1 MTADVDCFT
10 QQPSGNHPGGSACS
24 PVGAVERSEAAIFPQ
39 AHESQEKDQKI
50 AAFGSSYAGSP
61 CSLSDD
67 QCAGLSPALTLLF
80 SVTCAL
86 AVANVYFAQP
96 LLASMAESLGVASGL
111 IGVVVTATQVG
122 YALGLLFIVPL
133 GDKVNRKR
141 LVFAQLVLSAIALA
155 AVGAARH
162 WLALLGAMI
171 VMGLLAVVV
180 QVLVAYA
187 AVLSTP
193 SQRGQAVGTV
203 TSGVVLGILLA
214 RFTSGLIADLAGWR
228 GVYFVS
234 SGLMLTIAAVFWAVV
249 PIAVSPPDRQPYRV
263 LIRSL
268 FKLFMTEP
276 VLRIR
281 GLLALL
287 IFAAFSVLWTAMVLP
302 LSAAPLSLSHTA
314 IGLFGL
320 AGVAGALAA
329 RRAGRWADQGFGQRV
344 TGWSL
349 GLLTLSWLPITFT
362 ETSLVALVCGVVLL
376 DFAVQAV
383 HVTNQSLI
391 FAARPDAQSRM
402 VGAYM
407 CFYSVGSALGATAA
421 TQVYALW
428 GWMAVSLLGA
438 LISAAALAVWRLSLH
453 CGHCSSR
460 IETNFSVAG
469 ESDAPRR

>member
-1 MTADVDCFT
+1 MTAETDSIT
-10 QQPSGNHPGGSACS
+10 QPSVRHANSGEISNAARS
-24 PVGAVERSEAAIFPQ
+24 P
-39 AHESQEKDQKI
+39 
-50 AAFGSSYAGSP
+50 
-61 CSLSDD
+61 
-67 QCAGLSPALTLLF
+67 GLSPSLTLLF

-96 LLASMAESLGVASGL
+96 LLDSMAQSLDVATSM

-133 GDKVNRKR
+133 GDLLNRKW
-141 LVFAQLVLSAIALA
+141 LILTQVLLSAVALA
-155 AVGAARH
+155 GAGAAQH
-162 WLALLGAMI
+162 WLTLLAAMI
-171 VMGLLAVVV
+171 AVGLLAVVV
-180 QVLVAYA
+180 QVLVAYT
-187 AVLSTP
+187 AVLATP

-203 TSGVVLGILLA
+203 TSGIVLGILLA

-228 GVYFVS
+228 AVYFVS
-234 SGLMLTIAAVFWAVV
+234 SGLMLIIAAVFCKVLPPV
-249 PIAVSPPDRQPYRV
+249 VSPHNQYTYPA

-268 FKLFMTEP
+268 FMLFITEP

-287 IFAAFSVLWTAMVLP
+287 IFAAFSVLWTSMVLP
-302 LSAAPLSLSHTA
+302 LSAPPLSLSHTA
-314 IGLFGL
+314 IGMFGL

-329 RRAGRWADQGFGQRV
+329 RRSGRWADQGFGQRV
-344 TGWSL
+344 TGISL
-349 GLLTLSWLPITFT
+349 AILTLSWLPISYA
-362 ETSLVALVCGVVLL
+362 ETSLIALVCGVIVL

-407 CFYSVGSALGATAA
+407 CFYSVGSALGAAAA

-428 GWMAVSLLGA
+428 GWSAVSLLGA
-438 LISAAALAVWRLSLH
+438 LISATALVLWFLTIATLRGWRS
-453 CGHCSSR
+453 
-460 IETNFSVAG
+460 
-469 ESDAPRR
+469 

>member
-1 MTADVDCFT
+1 MTADADSATKRFSR
-10 QQPSGNHPGGSACS
+10 QPSGLLHSDTG
-24 PVGAVERSEAAIFPQ
+24 ERSRT
-39 AHESQEKDQKI
+39 DR
-50 AAFGSSYAGSP
+50 SP
-61 CSLSDD
+61 
-67 QCAGLSPALTLLF
+67 GLSPSLTLLF

-96 LLASMAESLGVASGL
+96 LLASMAESLGVTSGL

-133 GDKVNRKR
+133 GDRVNRKR
-141 LVFAQLVLSAIALA
+141 LILTQVLLSAVALA
-155 AVGAARH
+155 AIGAAQQ

-187 AVLSTP
+187 AVLATP

-203 TSGVVLGILLA
+203 TSGIVLGILLA
-214 RFTSGLIADLAGWR
+214 RFTSGLIADIAGWR
-228 GVYFVS
+228 AVYFVS
-234 SGLMLTIAAVFWAVV
+234 SGLMLTIAAVLWKVV
-249 PIAVSPPDRQPYRV
+249 PVTAPPRHQDSYLT
-263 LIRSL
+263 LISSL
-268 FKLFMTEP
+268 FKLFITERT
-276 VLRIR
+276 LRAR

-287 IFAAFSVLWTAMVLP
+287 IFAAFSVLWTSMVLP
-302 LSAAPLSLSHTA
+302 LSAPPLSLSHTA

-329 RRAGRWADQGFGQRV
+329 SRAGRWADQGLGQRV
-344 TGWSL
+344 TGISL
-349 GLLTLSWLPITFT
+349 GLLTLSWLPITFA
-362 ETSLVALVCGVVLL
+362 ETSLIALVCGVVLL

-407 CFYSVGSALGATAA
+407 CFYSVGSALGAVAA

-428 GWMAVSLLGA
+428 GWVAVSLLGA
-438 LISAAALAVWRLSLH
+438 LISAAALLLWILTFN
-453 CGHCSSR
+453 SSTTHQGR
-460 IETNFSVAG
+460 SA
-469 ESDAPRR
+469 

>member
-1 MTADVDCFT
+1 MTADADSATRSFT
-10 QQPSGNHPGGSACS
+10 QQASGRPHTDNGESPRADSA
-24 PVGAVERSEAAIFPQ
+24 
-39 AHESQEKDQKI
+39 
-50 AAFGSSYAGSP
+50 
-61 CSLSDD
+61 
-67 QCAGLSPALTLLF
+67 AGLSPSLTLLF

-96 LLASMAESLGVASGL
+96 LLDSMAQSLGVASSM

-133 GDKVNRKR
+133 GDLLNRKG
-141 LVFAQLVLSAIALA
+141 LILTQVLLSAVALA
-155 AVGAARH
+155 GVGAAQQ
-162 WLALLGAMI
+162 WLALLGALVI
-171 VMGLLAVVV
+171 VGLLAVMV

-187 AVLSTP
+187 AVLATP

-203 TSGVVLGILLA
+203 TSGIVLGILLA

-228 GVYFVS
+228 AVYFVS
-234 SGLMLTIAAVFWAVV
+234 SGLMLVLAAVFWKVLPATESARNRNTY
-249 PIAVSPPDRQPYRV
+249 PA
-263 LIRSL
+263 LIRSM
-268 FKLFMTEP
+268 FRLFMTEP

-287 IFAAFSVLWTAMVLP
+287 IFAAFSVLWTSMVLP
-302 LSAAPLSLSHTA
+302 LSAPPLSLSHTA

-329 RRAGRWADQGFGQRV
+329 RRAGRWADQGLGQRV
-344 TGWSL
+344 TGISL
-349 GLLTLSWLPITFT
+349 VILTLSWLPSAFAQ
-362 ETSLVALVCGVVLL
+362 TSLIALVCAVVLL

-407 CFYSVGSALGATAA
+407 CFYSVGSALGAAAA
-421 TQVYALW
+421 TQVYAHW
-428 GWMAVSLLGA
+428 GWTAVSLLGA
-438 LISAAALAVWRLSLH
+438 SISATALMLWLITWRWH
-453 CGHCSSR
+453 R
-460 IETNFSVAG
+460 QRYA
-469 ESDAPRR
+469 R

>member
-1 MTADVDCFT
+1 MTADADSATKRFSR
-10 QQPSGNHPGGSACS
+10 QPSGLLHSDTG
-24 PVGAVERSEAAIFPQ
+24 ERSRT
-39 AHESQEKDQKI
+39 DR
-50 AAFGSSYAGSP
+50 SP
-61 CSLSDD
+61 
-67 QCAGLSPALTLLF
+67 GLSPSLTLLF

-96 LLASMAESLGVASGL
+96 LLASMAESLGVTSGL

-133 GDKVNRKR
+133 GDRVNRKR
-141 LVFAQLVLSAIALA
+141 LILTQVLLSAVALA
-155 AVGAARH
+155 AVGAAQQ
-162 WLALLGAMI
+162 WLALLSAMI

-187 AVLSTP
+187 AVLATP

-203 TSGVVLGILLA
+203 TSGIVLGILLA
-214 RFTSGLIADLAGWR
+214 RFTSGLIADFAGWR
-228 GVYFVS
+228 AVYFVS
-234 SGLMLTIAAVFWAVV
+234 SGLMLTIAAVLWKVV
-249 PIAVSPPDRQPYRV
+249 PATAPPRHQDSYLA
-263 LIRSL
+263 LINSL
-268 FKLFMTEP
+268 FKLFITERT
-276 VLRIR
+276 LRAR

-287 IFAAFSVLWTAMVLP
+287 IFAAFSVLWTSMVLP
-302 LSAAPLSLSHTA
+302 LSAPPLSLSHTA

-329 RRAGRWADQGFGQRV
+329 SRAGRWADQGLGQRV
-344 TGWSL
+344 TGISL
-349 GLLTLSWLPITFT
+349 GLLTLSWLPITFA
-362 ETSLVALVCGVVLL
+362 ETSLIALVCGVVLL

-391 FAARPDAQSRM
+391 FAARPDAHSRM

-407 CFYSVGSALGATAA
+407 CFYSVGSALGAVAA

-438 LISAAALAVWRLSLH
+438 LISAAALLLWILTFN
-453 CGHCSSR
+453 SSTTHQGR
-460 IETNFSVAG
+460 SA
-469 ESDAPRR
+469 

>member
-1 MTADVDCFT
+1 MPDADN
-10 QQPSGNHPGGSACS
+10 GESAR
-24 PVGAVERSEAAIFPQ
+24 ADRT
-39 AHESQEKDQKI
+39 
-50 AAFGSSYAGSP
+50 
-61 CSLSDD
+61 
-67 QCAGLSPALTLLF
+67 AGLSASLTLLF

-96 LLASMAESLGVASGL
+96 LLDSMAQSLGVASSM

-133 GDKVNRKR
+133 GDLLNRKR
-141 LVFAQLVLSAIALA
+141 LILTQVLLSAVALA
-155 AVGAARH
+155 GVGAAQQ
-162 WLALLGAMI
+162 WLALLGAMVI
-171 VMGLLAVVV
+171 VGLLAVMV

-187 AVLSTP
+187 AVLATP

-203 TSGVVLGILLA
+203 TSGIVLGILLA

-228 GVYFVS
+228 AVYFVS
-234 SGLMLTIAAVFWAVV
+234 SGLMLVLAAVFWKVLPAT
-249 PIAVSPPDRQPYRV
+249 VSPRNRNTYPA

-268 FKLFMTEP
+268 FRLFMTEP

-287 IFAAFSVLWTAMVLP
+287 IFAAFSVLWTSMVLP
-302 LSAAPLSLSHTA
+302 LSAPPLSLSHTA

-329 RRAGRWADQGFGQRV
+329 RRAGRWADQGLGQRV
-344 TGWSL
+344 TGLSL
-349 GLLTLSWLPITFT
+349 VILTLSWLPSAFAQ
-362 ETSLVALVCGVVLL
+362 TSLIALVCAVVLL

-407 CFYSVGSALGATAA
+407 CFYSVGSALGAAAA
-421 TQVYALW
+421 TQVYAHW
-428 GWMAVSLLGA
+428 GWTAVSLLGA
-438 LISAAALAVWRLSLH
+438 SISATALVLWLISCH
-453 CGHCSSR
+453 SSTIDQGR
-460 IETNFSVAG
+460 FA
-469 ESDAPRR
+469 

>member
-1 MTADVDCFT
+1 MNE
-10 QQPSGNHPGGSACS
+10 QHYP
-24 PVGAVERSEAAIFPQ
+24 
-39 AHESQEKDQKI
+39 
-50 AAFGSSYAGSP
+50 
-61 CSLSDD
+61 
-67 QCAGLSPALTLLF
+67 GLSPALTLLF

-133 GDKVNRKR
+133 GDRVNRKR

-155 AVGAARH
+155 AVGAAQH
-162 WLALLGAMI
+162 WLVLLGAMI

-193 SQRGQAVGTV
+193 SQRGRAVGTV

-214 RFTSGLIADLAGWR
+214 RFTSGVIADLAGWR

-234 SGLMLTIAAVFWAVV
+234 AGLMLGIAAVFWAVV
-249 PIAVSPPDRQPYRV
+249 PAAVSSPDRQPYLA

-276 VLRIR
+276 VLWTR

-349 GLLTLSWLPITFT
+349 GLLTLSWLPIAFT
-362 ETSLVALVCGVVLL
+362 ETSLIALVCGVVLL

-407 CFYSVGSALGATAA
+407 CFYSAGSALGAATA

-428 GWMAVSLLGA
+428 GWMAVCLLGA
-438 LISAAALAVWRLSLH
+438 LISLAALAVWRLSLH

-460 IETNFSVAG
+460 IETNFSAAG
-469 ESDAPRR
+469 ESEAPRR